1 MATYDLFMESFDS
14 LPIACLVNDKFIA
27 MHGGISPKL
36 RTLEDLQRIDRYK
49 ELPREG
55 LFCDIVWSD
64 PVCDKNGQLFDVY

>member
-1 MATYDLFMESFDS
+1 METYDLFMESFDS

-36 RTLEDLQRIDRYK
+36 RTLEDLLHIDRFK

-64 PVCDKNGQLFDVY
+64 PVCDKNG